1 MPAALKAL
9 DGYLKDRVL
18 VLPSSGPFLVGR
30 SLEADLTLYGPEIED
45 RQAMLVP
52 DGAGHRI
59 VPVAARA
66 STRIDGQPLRGPRS
80 LRDGDVIAMGGHAFA
95 YVSTDPLGTPG
106 AAPCAA
112 CGRAVTS
119 GRALVLA
126 HGAVC
131 PRCVDRRLFAQRD
144 LDRYRVLRKVGGN
157 EDEITYL
164 AVDREDQA
172 RVGLRLLKAN
182 RQADPRRVRRFLAR
196 AMVGLVIDHPNYL
209 AVRAIAARRGI
220 AFVVL
225 DLHEGMKLE
234 RLARERA
241 PIAPAAALTV
251 INQLS
256 EVLRHAR
263 ARRLVVA
270 KRKRTGV
277 LVDRRLWVKVMAFDL
292 TRDLEATAAG
302 TAAFAELAGRC
313 GFDPAALR
321 AAPWPPE
328 RGEEARLGRLAP
340 EPIEVFSLGRLLHQL
355 VTGAALP
362 SAEAVRAA
370 WRRRQA
376 GGAATGQGLDAMP
389 GALLRLLGMLF
400 APTTATGRVSTLDE
414 LTAATRE
421 AMEALGAPAA
431 LEAGEL
437 ELEGLDD
444 DDDDVGP

>member
-18 VLPSSGPFLVGR
+18 VLPSSGPFLVGC
-30 SLEADLTLYGPEIED
+30 SPEADLTLYGPEIED

-59 VPVAARA
+59 VPVAGRGAG
-66 STRIDGQPLRGPRS
+66 TRIDGQPLRGPRP

-95 YVSTDPLGTPG
+95 YVSTDPLGDPAG
-106 AAPCAA
+106 ACAA
-112 CGRAVTS
+112 CGRAVAPDAA
-119 GRALVLA
+119 GALVLA
-126 HGAVC
+126 RGAVC

-164 AVDREDQA
+164 AIDREDGGH
-172 RVGLRLLKAN
+172 VGLRLLKAN
-182 RQADPRRVRRFLAR
+182 RQAEPRRARRFLAR
-196 AMVGLVIDHPNYL
+196 AMVGLVVDHPNYL
-209 AVRAIAARRGI
+209 PVRAIAARRGI

-225 DLHEGMKLE
+225 DLHDGVKLE

-251 INQLS
+251 VNQLS

-292 TRDLEATAAG
+292 ARELEATAAG
-302 TAAFAELAGRC
+302 TAAFAELAARC
-313 GFDPAALR
+313 GFDAAALR

-340 EPIEVFSLGRLLHQL
+340 EPVEVFSLGRLLLQL
-355 VTGAALP
+355 VTGAAIP
-362 SAEAVRAA
+362 SPDALRAA
-370 WRRRQA
+370 LRRPPA
-376 GGAATGQGLDAMP
+376 GPLAGAP
-389 GALLRLLGMLF
+389 EPVLRLLAMLF
-400 APTTATGRVSTLDE
+400 APTTATGRVSTLDG
-414 LTAATRE
+414 LTAATRH

-437 ELEGLDD
+437 ELDGVDD
-444 DDDDVGP
+444 DDDDLGS